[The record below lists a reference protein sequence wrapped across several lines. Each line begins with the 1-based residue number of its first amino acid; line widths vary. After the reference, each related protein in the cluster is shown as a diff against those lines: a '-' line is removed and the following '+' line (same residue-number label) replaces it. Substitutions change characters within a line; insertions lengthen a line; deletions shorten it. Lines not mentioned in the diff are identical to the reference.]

1 MLRLKWLGS
10 LLRERR
16 PGTHDTTSVSDV
28 MIQNNLA
35 AERRQHRFG
44 RVLGNE
50 GYDFMAFE

>member
-16 PGTHDTTSVSDV
+16 PGTHDATSVRDV
-28 MIQNNLA
+28 MIPNNLA
-35 AERRQHRFG
+35 AERRQHRSG